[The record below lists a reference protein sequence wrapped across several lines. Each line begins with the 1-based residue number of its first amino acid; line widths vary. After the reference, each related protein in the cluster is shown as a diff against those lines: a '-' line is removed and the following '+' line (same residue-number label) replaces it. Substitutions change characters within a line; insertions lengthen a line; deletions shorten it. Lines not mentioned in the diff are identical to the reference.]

1 MIPNFLS
8 AWGFRVSVIIDG
20 ALKPKEIPSSKVK
33 MHGCTSGT
41 ANYGNM

>member
-8 AWGFRVSVIIDG
+8 AWGFRVSVIIHG

-33 MHGCTSGT
+33 MHRYISGM

>member
-8 AWGFRVSVIIDG
+8 AWGFRVSVTIHG

-33 MHGCTSGT
+33 MHRCTLGI
-41 ANYGNM
+41 ANYGNR